1 MENST
6 LDDQVLMKRD
16 GLPTYNFAN
25 VIDDHLMGITHVVR
39 GSEYLSSSP
48 KYNLLYEAFGW
59 EIPTYI
65 HCSPVMRDAQ
75 HKMSKRHGD
84 PSYEDL
90 KAQGYLT
97 EAILNYVALLGWSP
111 RGDLAEQEFFT
122 LEELVQAFDIT
133 GISKSPAIFD
143 LEKLNYFN
151 SAYLKALSPEAFLA
165 VAEPYLKQGITNPS
179 IDLRLVAPL
188 VQTRLNTLTEIPPM
202 VDFFDRLPE
211 YSNTLY
217 LHKKMK
223 TNEENSL
230 EALHLVVPVFQAM
243 TEWSFQAIHDALL
256 HLAEAQGL
264 KNGRIMWPVRVA
276 VSGKATTPGGAV
288 ELCHI
293 LGKEE
298 TLRRVQQGIRQLTPQ
313 A

>member
-1 MENST
+1 
-6 LDDQVLMKRD
+6 
-16 GLPTYNFAN
+16 
-25 VIDDHLMGITHVVR
+25 MG
-39 GSEYLSSSP
+39 
-48 KYNLLYEAFGW
+48 
-59 EIPTYI
+59 
-65 HCSPVMRDAQ
+65 
-75 HKMSKRHGD
+75 
-84 PSYEDL
+84 
-90 KAQGYLT
+90 T
-97 EAILNYVALLGWSP
+97 EAILNYVSLLGWSP
-111 RGDLAEQEFFT
+111 RGELAEQEFFT

-230 EALHLVVPVFQAM
+230 EALQLVVPVFQAM